1 MRCGILRRVQDVIPR
16 FLEHLQHVKR
26 ASPHTQAGYRRDLE
40 QLCAWL
46 TENKMPGAKDLSRLD
61 LFSLRGFLASRYK
74 SDSTTTVLRKLSAI
88 RTFLRWSVK
97 QRLIKSSP
105 ADALDSPKRPKTLPR
120 TVSVDEAFA
129 LCDAPDPL
137 SPPGLRDRAVI
148 ELLYGAGLRVS
159 ELCGLDVG
167 DVDIRRLSVR
177 VLGKGRKERVV
188 PFHEAA
194 RDALERYLKE
204 ARPALTGAEQQALF
218 VGERGGRLSD
228 RVVRR
233 FLSRYGIEVGAR
245 GRVHP
250 HKLRHAFATHLL
262 EGGADLRGIQEL
274 LGHASL
280 STTQRYTHVDLAR
293 LTKVYDAAH
302 PRAKE
307 GA

>member
-1 MRCGILRRVQDVIPR
+1 MQDVIPR
-16 FLEHLQHVKR
+16 FLEHLQHVRR
-26 ASPHTQAGYRRDLE
+26 ASPHTQAGYRRDLA
-40 QLCAWL
+40 QLHAWL
-46 TENKMPGAKDLSRLD
+46 VDNKLPGAKDLARLD
-61 LFSLRGFLASRYK
+61 LFALRGFLASRYK
-74 SDSTTTVLRKLSAI
+74 TDSTTTVLRKLSAI
-88 RTFLRWSVK
+88 RTFLRWCVK
-97 QRLIKSSP
+97 QKILKSSP

-129 LCDAPDPL
+129 LCDAPKVEGAA
-137 SPPGLRDRAVI
+137 GLRDRAVI

-159 ELCGLDVG
+159 ELCGLDVA
-167 DVDIRRLSVR
+167 DVDLKRLSVR

-194 RDALERYLKE
+194 QDAILRYLKE
-204 ARPALTGAEQQALF
+204 ARPALVRGGEEHALF
-218 VGERGGRLSD
+218 VGERGGRLND

-280 STTQRYTHVDLAR
+280 GTTQRYTHVDLAR

-307 GA
+307 GP